1 MIGARLCL
9 GCRTLLLAFAIC
21 LGSWINVADA
31 HAPFSVG
38 DSVTVIKDT
47 TLKSQNRVVGTVAA
61 GTTVKVKKID
71 GSLLLLDDTDIRGW
85 IPETNV
91 IAFEEAA
98 SYFTGLV
105 EQSPKDP
112 SNYYFR
118 AGVWQ
123 TQEKFDLA
131 VQDYDAA
138 IRLNPKEAAFYT
150 ERGVCFLATKE
161 FSRAIADF
169 TEAIRLQ
176 PRTIGPYV
184 GRGGA
189 FCETGEYQKAFADWK
204 TAVRLDPKFIM
215 PRACI
220 VELLAC
226 CPDAK
231 FRRGKEAVQF
241 ATDLCQ
247 ETEWQ
252 DSQMLHYLACAY
264 AECADF
270 ESAIKW
276 ERQAIALNPPERSGY
291 LENFQ
296 KALAVFE
303 SQKPLHEFMPF
314 VK

>member
-1 MIGARLCL
+1 MIGARVCSA
-9 GCRTLLLAFAIC
+9 CRTPLLAIAIC
-21 LGSWINVADA
+21 VGPWISVADA
-31 HAPFSVG
+31 HAPFNVG
-38 DSVTVIKDT
+38 DSVTVIRDT
-47 TLKSQNRVVGTVAA
+47 ALKSQNRAVGTVAA
-61 GTTVKVKKID
+61 GTTVRVKEID
-71 GSLLLLDDTDIRGW
+71 GPLLLLDDTDIRGW
-85 IPETNV
+85 IPAKNV
-91 IAFEEAA
+91 IPFDEAV
-98 SYFTGLV
+98 SYFTDLID
-105 EQSPKDP
+105 QSPKDP

-138 IRLNPKEAAFYT
+138 IRLNPKEAVFYT
-150 ERGVCFLATKE
+150 ERGVCHLATKE
-161 FSRAIADF
+161 FSRTIADF
-169 TEAIRLQ
+169 TTAIRLQ
-176 PRTIGPYV
+176 PRAIGAYV

-231 FRRGKEAVQF
+231 LRRGKEAVQF

-247 ETEWQ
+247 ETGWQ

-276 ERQAIALNPPERSGY
+276 EKQAIALNPPQRSSY
-291 LENFQ
+291 LTNFQ
-296 KALAVFE
+296 KALALFE
-303 SQKPLHEFMPF
+303 SQKPLHEFMSF
-314 VK
+314 VR